1 MTAMTDLEIVE
12 YYDSH
17 LSITIALLA
26 KMAGKSSQYVKDLL
40 LEDEIEK
47 MNDYMYAGSRMHY

>member
-17 LSITIALLA
+17 LSITIAQLA
-26 KMAGKSSQYVKDLL
+26 KMAGKSSRYVKELL
-40 LEDEIEK
+40 LKGKE
-47 MNDYMYAGSRMHY
+47 YTP

>member
-40 LEDEIEK
+40 LEDK